1 MVNCSPL
8 SNSKRCLKASIVNYK
23 IEALKLVGFILPRT
37 AKLRTGTDARGSKQK
52 RRFKAR
58 LFTKL

>member
-23 IEALKLVGFILPRT
+23 IEGLKLAGLVFD
-37 AKLRTGTDARGSKQK
+37 KDVKN
-52 RRFKAR
+52 
-58 LFTKL
+58 